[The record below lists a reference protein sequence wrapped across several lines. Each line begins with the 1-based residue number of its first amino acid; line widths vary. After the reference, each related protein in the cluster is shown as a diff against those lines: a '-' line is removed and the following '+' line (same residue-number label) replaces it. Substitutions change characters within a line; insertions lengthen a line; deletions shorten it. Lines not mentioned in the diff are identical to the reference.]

1 MTDTPDVSYLEDTVT
16 PERRLDPRGCTICH
30 APNPPGTLTCGSP
43 ECRRE
48 LMHRQ
53 QNVSYVRRR
62 SFQIRMYAVLLD
74 WDINRI
80 CSSEQLDN
88 ADASGYL

>member
-1 MTDTPDVSYLEDTVT
+1 MHLLGRSMKIDPHDVGIRVNQAHNFLMEGHKVQIVQNF
-16 PERRLDPRGCTICH
+16 RG
-30 APNPPGTLTCGSP
+30 
-43 ECRRE
+43 RE

-62 SFQIRMYAVLLD
+62 SFSIRMYAVLLD

-88 ADASGYL
+88 ADGSGYL